1 MRVIM
6 ALALMS
12 SMSSMASLP
21 SVVRAEDGK
30 RDPLTVGTIL
40 KGKYTYD
47 DTLPKTYHDWELR
60 VKDRESRRTQIQGN
74 AGSHASEWQ
83 DVHPSFLLTGSS
95 PRCFASS
102 PLHAVH

>member
-47 DTLPKTYHDWELR
+47 DTPPKTYHDWELR
-60 VKDRESRRTQIQGN
+60 VKDRDGRKFKGTLVLTPQNGKT
-74 AGSHASEWQ
+74 
-83 DVHPSFLLTGSS
+83 FTLLSS
-95 PRCFASS
+95 
-102 PLHAVH
+102 

>member
-60 VKDRESRRTQIQGN
+60 VKDRDGRKFKGTLVLTPQNGKT
-74 AGSHASEWQ
+74 
-83 DVHPSFLLTGSS
+83 FTLLSS
-95 PRCFASS
+95 
-102 PLHAVH
+102 